1 MRSIYF
7 VCIISLQV
15 SWLREEQQQSPA
27 SCGKQMGN
35 AGRSEAVSDPGAR
48 LGEMQAQIKQLRKN
62 NISK

>member
-15 SWLREEQQQSPA
+15 SWLREEQQQGPA
-27 SCGKQMGN
+27 SCGNQMGN

-48 LGEMQAQIKQLRKN
+48 LGEMQAQIKQLRKDN
-62 NISK
+62 RSK